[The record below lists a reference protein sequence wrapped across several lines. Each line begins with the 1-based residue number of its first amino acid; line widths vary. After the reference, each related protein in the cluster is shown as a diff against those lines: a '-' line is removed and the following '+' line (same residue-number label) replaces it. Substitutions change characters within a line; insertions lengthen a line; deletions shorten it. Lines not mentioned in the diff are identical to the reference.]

1 MIKSWC
7 VNRKAFSWGH
17 PTDTEQVAIAEGMLD
32 YWRYCREFVASAAN
46 SVRTISPQNFQRL
59 GGRFGP
65 DRDPDAT
72 TVSYSEVESVVYGI
86 SFAGHDPVTALMCNT
101 LLCLLPRRDQ
111 WQALVNDPSLAVN
124 AVEET
129 LRYESSQ
136 ISWRR
141 ATTQDTTLGNVDVP
155 AGTRLMLNF
164 ASANHSPNHFE
175 NPDEF
180 DITGRSE
187 QTHQFRKGIHF
198 CLGAGL
204 SRMEARIALNSL
216 PSACRHCV
224 SARAKRLTTFRTSR

>member
-1 MIKSWC
+1 
-7 VNRKAFSWGH
+7 
-17 PTDTEQVAIAEGMLD
+17 
-32 YWRYCREFVASAAN
+32 
-46 SVRTISPQNFQRL
+46 
-59 GGRFGP
+59 
-65 DRDPDAT
+65 
-72 TVSYSEVESVVYGI
+72 
-86 SFAGHDPVTALMCNT
+86 MCNT

-141 ATTQDTTLGNVDVP
+141 VTTQDTTLGNVDVP

-164 ASANHSPNHFE
+164 ASANHSPNHLRTLTSSTSLG
-175 NPDEF
+175 P
-180 DITGRSE
+180 SE

-204 SRMEARIALNSL
+204 SRMEARIALELLAERLPTLRLSEGQTFDYFPNITFRGPNSL
-216 PSACRHCV
+216 HLEWS
-224 SARAKRLTTFRTSR
+224 